1 MPYVIRVKTAVKI
14 TNEEEEF
21 NLTKNTNNAILNMAM
36 EGVIPEPYL
45 IGNESE
51 DESSKFQTSSSRDG
65 FTSFLTEMDNQST
78 KIFDSQEEAR
88 VVYQALDR
96 VMGEKRTTGTP
107 LYTFTLVNVKQSDIG
122 DEVDISV
129 DDIKKNIIQKSYAA
143 REHERTKKLP
153 RRTRM
158 EREGGRPW
166 ENTDEWKAMIEMLRQ
181 LNPGLDD
188 KEIKIPAAEWRRV
201 YRSWYNKTERAKS
214 NQQKYNESSKGREAH
229 RKSDALLR
237 RQDQE
242 GDPESSRRRYRES
255 DQGKLTKRRNAA
267 RAKARSLFITEF
279 INDPDNYENISSADL
294 VSAAYYAAANT
305 FSEEFPEGL
314 YPKYA
319 GRTFEDIRFGSTVK
333 TIDDILEQ

>member
-1 MPYVIRVKTAVKI
+1 M
-14 TNEEEEF
+14 
-21 NLTKNTNNAILNMAM
+21 
-36 EGVIPEPYL
+36 
-45 IGNESE
+45 
-51 DESSKFQTSSSRDG
+51 
-65 FTSFLTEMDNQST
+65 
-78 KIFDSQEEAR
+78 
-88 VVYQALDR
+88 
-96 VMGEKRTTGTP
+96 
-107 LYTFTLVNVKQSDIG
+107 
-122 DEVDISV
+122 
-129 DDIKKNIIQKSYAA
+129 
-143 REHERTKKLP
+143 
-153 RRTRM
+153 
-158 EREGGRPW
+158 
-166 ENTDEWKAMIEMLRQ
+166 
-181 LNPGLDD
+181 
-188 KEIKIPAAEWRRV
+188 RRV
-201 YRSWYNKTERAKS
+201 YRSWYNKTERANT
-214 NQQKYNESSKGREAH
+214 NQQKNNESSKGREAH

-305 FSEEFPEGL
+305 VSEEFPEGL